1 MQNKNIYIISDISEQ
16 QYIKNKEASIIYE
29 SLDSYLIKKK
39 SNNDKIKYL
48 YENVLNNKT
57 KNFKNIKFL
66 WKIKNFLNR
75 SDEFCK
81 IPIHSILTRKVI
93 CDFSYDYRAYTALAK
108 YIKKNNRIYIS
119 SNCSVSLKRLT
130 KIFPNYFKLIKK
142 NKINIDNSP
151 SPIRAESYY
160 LRVTKYSGII
170 RFFHKIFISKYE
182 NKILYFK
189 DWTSLDEVK
198 KSSNVIILNGKNILK
213 NAVYSNN
220 VLILKKKY
228 ELNNQDK
235 KNEFKKIFKNFNKL
249 FNNDIYKIFDYVLN
263 LALKDY
269 RKKIDFAY
277 NHIEET
283 LNFYRPKSVIL
294 NGESDWLNLL
304 ISSICKS
311 KKIKIILLI
320 DGYQFYKDD
329 FVFFKFNKKLSFD
342 EYFCF
347 GDANYKLLYKSG
359 VKNKALKNINHPL
372 LQKKNNFNKVSKKN
386 YDFTILFYQPNLL
399 NYQIPWDM
407 TFLTHYKLLS
417 MLDGLGVNN
426 VCIKNKPGN
435 KNLSLINDKI
445 LSRFKKLF
453 QQENGKEFK
462 IKIGISDEEL
472 QEHCEKTQNIIGQV
486 STSIIECFSKNVPY
500 YIYEPNYNGSDQNLF
515 KSINLFD
522 KKFIN
527 YSINNLKNNIID
539 KKYLKIENKNLF
551 KKKRFI
557 DFI

>member
-1 MQNKNIYIISDISEQ
+1 MQNKYIYIISDISEE

-39 SNNDKIKYL
+39 SNNNKIKYL
-48 YENVLNNKT
+48 YEGVLNNKIR
-57 KNFKNIKFL
+57 NFKNIKFS
-66 WKIKNFLNR
+66 WKIKNFLNI
-75 SDEFCK
+75 SDESCK

-93 CDFSYDYRAYTALAK
+93 CDFSYDYRAYTALVK

-130 KIFPNYFKLIKK
+130 NIFPNYFKLMKFK
-142 NKINIDNSP
+142 KINIDNSP

-160 LRVTKYSGII
+160 LRLTKYSSII
-170 RFFHKIFISKYE
+170 RFFHKIFINKYE

-220 VLILKKKY
+220 VLVLKKKY
-228 ELNNQDK
+228 ELNYQSK
-235 KNEFKKIFKNFNKL
+235 KKEFKKIFKNFNKL
-249 FNNDIYKIFDYVLN
+249 FNNDIYKIFDYILN
-263 LALKDY
+263 LAFKNY
-269 RKKIDFAY
+269 NKKIDFAY

-283 LNFYRPKSVIL
+283 LNFYKPSSVIL

-304 ISSICKS
+304 ISSICKL
-311 KKIKIILLI
+311 KKIKVILLI

-347 GDANYKLLYKSG
+347 GDANYKLLNKSG
-359 VKNKALKNINHPL
+359 IKNNKLKNINHPL
-372 LQKKNNFNKVSKKN
+372 LQKKYNFNKFSKKK
-386 YDFTILFYQPNLL
+386 YDFTILFYQPNVF
-399 NYQIPWDM
+399 NYEIPWDI

-417 MLDGLGVNN
+417 MLDSLGVNN

-435 KNLSLINDKI
+435 KNLSLMNDKI

-453 QQENGKEFK
+453 QLENGKEFK
-462 IKIGISDEEL
+462 IKIEISNEEL
-472 QEHCEKTQNIIGQV
+472 QEHCKKTQNIIGQV
-486 STSIIECFSKNVPY
+486 STSIIECFSKNIPY
-500 YIYEPNYNGSDQNLF
+500 YIFEPCYNGSDQNLF
-515 KSINLFD
+515 KTINLFD
-522 KKFIN
+522 KKYIN
-527 YSINNLKNNIID
+527 YDINNLKSNIID
-539 KKYLKIENKNLF
+539 KKFLKIINKNLF

-557 DFI
+557 DFV